1 MGWDGGDPGKCG
13 NDGGEARKRGSEE
26 ARKRGSEEVGV
37 GPLAVRRRLWLLES
51 FESLP
56 PCKRRRPR
64 SLESCLVA
72 A

>member
-13 NDGGEARKRGSEE
+13 NDGGE